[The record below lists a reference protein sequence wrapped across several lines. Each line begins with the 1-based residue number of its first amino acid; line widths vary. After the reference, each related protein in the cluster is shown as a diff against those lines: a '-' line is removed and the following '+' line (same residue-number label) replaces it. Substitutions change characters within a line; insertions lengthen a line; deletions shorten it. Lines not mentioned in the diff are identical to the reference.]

1 MLREISEE
9 TRYAASAAWVEAEVR
24 RLDVEK
30 QKGLANF
37 FSVGTHLVI
46 CSSVVRAVAMEL
58 AKMAPKL
65 TAAEAE
71 LRVDG
76 GIPEHMHADIRGD
89 GGLGVHNV
97 PILAELRR
105 KRAAYRTFWE
115 YTTICKFRH
124 MVVDMRGERVARM
137 GSNHLRANF
146 TDDCKPLPMHD
157 WPRAPRRG
165 NHARFARHNLLCD
178 GIQ

>member
-1 MLREISEE
+1 MLHRRHGSKPRYDVWMLRNRKIS
-9 TRYAASAAWVEAEVR
+9 RI
-24 RLDVEK
+24 
-30 QKGLANF
+30 F

-46 CSSVVRAVAMEL
+46 CSSVVRAAAMEL

-105 KRAAYRTFWE
+105 KRAAYRTFWA